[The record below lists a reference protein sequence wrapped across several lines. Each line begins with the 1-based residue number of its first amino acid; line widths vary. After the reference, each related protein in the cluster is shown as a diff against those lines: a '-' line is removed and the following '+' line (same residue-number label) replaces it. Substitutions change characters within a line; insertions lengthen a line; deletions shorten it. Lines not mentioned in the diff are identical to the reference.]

1 MEGCSHV
8 VHRHRAHWRGA
19 FTRRA
24 SVFAFIAFCA
34 SLVAEYVSTAYATAS
49 ASNPV
54 TDIVLS
60 NIPVFDTDGIY
71 VYGLL
76 LLVAFVTL
84 LVLTHPKRI
93 PFVLFALAL
102 FIVIR
107 SFFVSLTHLAPYPIP
122 SSPDFGTTMQKIFFG
137 GDLFFSGHT
146 GAPFLLA
153 LIFWR
158 EKALRYIFL
167 AGSVFFGAVV
177 LLGHLHYSMDVAA
190 AFFITYAIYDLA
202 VWMFPRSHQLLL
214 SDPLTPRGV

>member
-1 MEGCSHV
+1 MEM
-8 VHRHRAHWRGA
+8 HRHILRRHSAHWRDA
-19 FTRRA
+19 FARRA
-24 SVFAFIAFCA
+24 TFVGVITFCA
-34 SLVAEYVSTAYATAS
+34 SLIAEYISTAYATAS

-54 TDIVLS
+54 TDIILS
-60 NIPVFDTDGIY
+60 NIPVFDFDGIY

-76 LLVAFVTL
+76 LLIAFVVL
-84 LVLTHPKRI
+84 LILTHPKRA

-102 FIVIR
+102 FIVVR

-153 LIFWR
+153 LIFWK
-158 EKALRYIFL
+158 EKVLRYIFL
-167 AGSVFFGAVV
+167 VWSIFFGAVV
-177 LLGHLHYSMDVAA
+177 LLAHLHYSMDVAA

-202 VWMFPRSHQLLL
+202 VWMFPLSHQLLL
-214 SDPLTPRGV
+214 SDPLAPRT